1 MKGQDPQSGDLFD
14 ETAGDLRS
22 LAKGGALQIAGQFT
36 SRGLAFVFVAVVARL
51 LGPAG
56 YGLYRQVAQILNVGG
71 MVAPG
76 GFNFGAVRFMAKARA
91 QADHPGVRGAAHVAV
106 GGALA
111 VSLLEFGIIMVAA
124 EPLARAFGDSQT
136 NIDEIAGLLRLGAA
150 FVPFFAL
157 MQVLRYCTL
166 AYKTMVPSVVS
177 NNIVL
182 PVTRFAGGAAAVILG
197 FGLAGAVLGLVASAV
212 LGMIVAAWYYRRM
225 LTPEEKAAKPR
236 HEVGPMVRFA
246 IPQAGVGIFSVQSL
260 GLGILLLGILGKDRE
275 VGLFGIALSL
285 QGAGTVFLTGIVAI
299 WAPIVTDLYERHELA
314 QLESLYRTVNRWV
327 ATFSFP
333 IFAALILEPDLFVSL
348 LGGPRAVDAA
358 PLVAILAAGNL
369 VFVGTGPSSLLLS
382 MTGRTGIN
390 FANSIV
396 AVVAYVGLGVLLVR
410 SYGAIGIALVDAL
423 VTAAVNGA
431 RVIQGKLLI
440 GIHPFGKSFMKPVIA
455 TSAASAVVLAL
466 GFVVDDRPAFEAL
479 AMVAGGCVYLTI
491 LWRMG
496 IDAEERHVYERMKG
510 KIFRRSR

>member
-1 MKGQDPQSGDLFD
+1 MKSEDSQPGDLFD

-36 SRGLAFVFVAVVARL
+36 SRGLAFVFIAVVSRL

-56 YGLYRQVAQILNVGG
+56 YGQYRQVAQILNIGG
-71 MVAPG
+71 MIAPG
-76 GFNFGAVRFMAKARA
+76 GFNYGAVRFITKARA
-91 QADHPGVRGAAHVAV
+91 QKDHPGVRGAAHVAMA
-106 GGALA
+106 GALA
-111 VSLLEFGIIMVAA
+111 VSLLEFGIILVAA

-136 NIDEIAGLLRLGAA
+136 GIDEIGDLLRLGAA

-166 AYKTMVPSVVS
+166 AYKTMVPSVIS

-182 PVTRFAGGAAAVILG
+182 PVSRFVIGATAVILG
-197 FGLAGAVLGLVASAV
+197 FGLAGAVVGLVASAI
-212 LGMIVAAWYYRRM
+212 LGMLVAAWFYRRM
-225 LTPEEKAAKPR
+225 LTLAERKAKPR
-236 HEVGPMVRFA
+236 HAVGPMIRFA

-260 GLGILLLGILGKDRE
+260 GLGIIILGILGTDRD

-299 WAPIVTDLYERHELA
+299 WAPIVTDLYERNELA
-314 QLESLYRTVNRWV
+314 QLESLYRTVNRWI

-333 IFAALILEPDLFVSL
+333 IFAALILEPDFFVGVLAGS
-348 LGGPRAVDAA
+348 RAVDAA
-358 PLVAILAAGNL
+358 SLVAILAVGNL
-369 VFVGTGPSSLLLS
+369 IFVGTGPSSLLLS
-382 MTGRTGIN
+382 MTGRPGIN

-396 AVVAYVGLGVLLVR
+396 AVAAYVVLGLLLVPA
-410 SYGAIGIALVDAL
+410 YGAIGIALVDAL
-423 VTAAVNGA
+423 VTGAVNIV

-440 GIHPFGKSFMKPVIA
+440 GIHPFGRSFMKPVVA
-455 TSAASAVVLAL
+455 TGAASAVVLLL
-466 GFVVDDRPAFEAL
+466 GFAFGEQPALEAF
-479 AMVAGGCVYLTI
+479 AMAAGGLVYLVV

-496 IDAEERHVYERMKG
+496 IDAEERHVYERIK
-510 KIFRRSR
+510 KRILRRSP